1 MRGEEGHETCT
12 EFTSPSFSEPWRKP
26 CCSVPILF
34 GLAWIFCYSTAL
46 GGAECFMGKGCSQGP
61 SSNKSFWE
69 PGVVRLIEEGGRRA
83 LGIWQRVLNL
93 QAKNVILHF
102 VLKQSF

>member
-1 MRGEEGHETCT
+1 
-12 EFTSPSFSEPWRKP
+12 
-26 CCSVPILF
+26 
-34 GLAWIFCYSTAL
+34 
-46 GGAECFMGKGCSQGP
+46 MGKGCSQGP
-61 SSNKSFWE
+61 SSSKSFWE

-83 LGIWQRVLNL
+83 LGIWQRLLNL